1 MKIEKIKK
9 LLKSKHYDFL
19 RVNEHLGSNIILLGL
34 GGSHAYGTDT
44 ENSDLDIRGCALN
57 KREEILI
64 PIHNFDQVTEETTDT
79 TIYSFNK
86 LITLLSNC
94 NPNTIELIGLKPE
107 HYLYI
112 HPIGQELLDNAEMFL
127 SKKAIYSFGGYATSQ
142 LRRLDNKSA
151 RKLGQ
156 EERMQHVLNSIMN
169 AFYTFP
175 EKYFNFPE
183 DAIKLYVDKGIQ
195 EDYETEVFMDIQLK
209 HYPLNDYQ
217 GMWAEMKN
225 IVRDYSKIGKRN
237 KHAIEHNKLGKHM
250 CHLVRLYLM
259 CFDILE
265 KGKIITY
272 REDDHELLMA
282 LRNGEYL
289 DANSQPNGELES
301 WLFSNGAE
309 RLKAANADNY
319 SSYVK
324 NVMKKAHMYMG
335 GTNYA
340 PVLKEMV
347 TYYKDI
353 EPSEIPAF
361 IIFITDG
368 ENSDTF
374 ATNAVIKELSEYNIF
389 VQFIGIGDEDFD
401 YLKSLDDMKDRK
413 HDNTGFTAVKDMN
426 KMSDE
431 QLYTEILR
439 QYKDWLNNK

>member
-1 MKIEKIKK
+1 MGFYTVYKKQKEYRYMKKTIKRKQK
-9 LLKSKHYDFL
+9 L
-19 RVNEHLGSNIILLGL
+19 G
-34 GGSHAYGTDT
+34 
-44 ENSDLDIRGCALN
+44 IRIGVGCALVITV
-57 KREEILI
+57 ILLAVQGVSNLTKK
-64 PIHNFDQVTEETTDT
+64 PVDT
-79 TIYSFNK
+79 SEGIAYIKGKESADAK
-86 LITLLSNC
+86 
-94 NPNTIELIGLKPE
+94 TIEQKINQLE
-107 HYLYI
+107 
-112 HPIGQELLDNAEMFL
+112 
-127 SKKAIYSFGGYATSQ
+127 KKDGTGDSSDTRSMKERFSGAVVMGDSIAASFTEY
-142 LRRLDNKSA
+142 D
-151 RKLGQ
+151 
-156 EERMQHVLNSIMN
+156 VLNTSSVVAKIGIHFSELDDQIEQAKQLDPQIVFLAYGMN
-169 AFYTFP
+169 DVT
-175 EKYFNFPE
+175 KTNG
-183 DAIKLYVDKGIQ
+183 DVDKFI
-195 EDYETEVFMDIQLK
+195 K
-209 HYPLNDYQ
+209 
-217 GMWAEMKN
+217 
-225 IVRDYSKIGKRN
+225 DYSGSMDWLYDNGSVQETIS
-237 KHAIEHNKLGKHM
+237 
-250 CHLVRLYLM
+250 RLLP
-259 CFDILE
+259 I
-265 KGKIITY
+265 
-272 REDDHELLMA
+272 A
-282 LRNGEYL
+282 LRF
-289 DANSQPNGELES
+289 DDNGELES

-401 YLKSLDDMKDRK
+401 YLKSLDDMKGRK